1 MGKAVSGEA
10 ANERN
15 WRVAGWS
22 RVEGVCVK
30 SEGGRD
36 CWSERTLRRK
46 FELICRRVFTT
57 PTTTFYKDILL
68 GLQHRLYATSPLLNF
83 WHTVGTAG
91 SGGGH
96 PSPSPHLKDL
106 KQCTFLA
113 QFFKV
118 CSNWK
123 QELDFNILDAKKTL
137 IKKMSNMHR
146 WYLNIDPGFCRIWR
160 TQRSY
165 PASLQETVRNLK
177 YQTCFVMHGE
187 DFSSIYMKCNFSIRR
202 TEMEQGRFNISFKD
216 DVPSPTD
223 VPWISLDGLWRKVL

>member
-1 MGKAVSGEA
+1 MLFGGDYYLRWWRLPIE
-10 ANERN
+10 ER
-15 WRVAGWS
+15 A
-22 RVEGVCVK
+22 C
-30 SEGGRD
+30 
-36 CWSERTLRRK
+36 RK
-46 FELICRRVFTT
+46 TDL
-57 PTTTFYKDILL
+57 
-68 GLQHRLYATSPLLNF
+68 
-83 WHTVGTAG
+83 
-91 SGGGH
+91 GGGDYYLRNSGLR
-96 PSPSPHLKDL
+96 PYL